1 MISKFESFSYL
12 FAKVRRLPII
22 SIDNIQ
28 IIRRTKLNV
37 PVPSAERGNYGL
49 AKSIVRAK
57 LPHSRQYAIE
67 RV

>member
-1 MISKFESFSYL
+1 MISDFKSFSYL

-22 SIDNIQ
+22 SIDNMQ
-28 IIRRTKLNV
+28 IISRTKLNV
-37 PVPSAERGNYGL
+37 PVPSAGRGNHSL